1 VEYIISYL
9 YTEHYRKLIER
20 CKEPNDL
27 YKIIFQMDF
36 WQYSVRRELRTIIP
50 LNIVNIYHQRFCN
63 TRSKWLNL
71 ISFLMYD
78 ACKIRRTFSIDQ
90 AFYVKLYDKQQ
101 NYAVYI
107 SNTKIICKQLYYEIQ
122 PFWSRV
128 AKPLVIYIH
137 NTQWY
142 YRS

>member
-1 VEYIISYL
+1 MSIIVSLLFQLGFFYLADDIISYL

-50 LNIVNIYHQRFCN
+50 LSIVNIYHQRFCN

-90 AFYVKLYDKQQ
+90 AFYVKLYNKQQ

-107 SNTKIICKQLYYEIQ
+107 SNTKIICKQLYY
-122 PFWSRV
+122 V
-128 AKPLVIYIH
+128 CC
-137 NTQWY
+137 
-142 YRS
+142 